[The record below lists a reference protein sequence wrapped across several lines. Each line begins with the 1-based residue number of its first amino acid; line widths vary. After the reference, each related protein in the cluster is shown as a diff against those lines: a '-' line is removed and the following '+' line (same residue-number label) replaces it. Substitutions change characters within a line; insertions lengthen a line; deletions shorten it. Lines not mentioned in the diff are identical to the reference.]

1 MTRRRYKRLGAGSFF
16 GELVYER
23 AVPDSHFLRHLDQ
36 VVEWGRFSERLIR
49 LYKGQAQ
56 EGRPPY
62 EPAIILKMLLLSYLY
77 NLSERQ
83 TEVYVND
90 SLSAKCF
97 LGLAVDE
104 VGPDH
109 STLTAFKR
117 RIVEGGGEQ
126 ELAGLLKEVVRMAVE
141 QGVAFGSI
149 QVVDSTHSIAD
160 VNVGKDE
167 SRQKKAGKTA
177 RDEDARWGA
186 KHTRRYRDKQGEV
199 VKQTEYFY
207 GYKAHTSMNSEAE
220 LITSVVITP
229 GNATDGKQFGQL
241 VNRDAEQGLPI
252 ETYAGDRGYDDTENH
267 YLLETMGLHS
277 AIKLNKYR
285 TQKKDGNK
293 EVWQAMLRTDEYQAG
308 QRVRYKIER
317 KYGEAKENHGLRR
330 CRYLGRIRYAIQTYL
345 TVIAMDLKRMVK
357 LLTGTNFKGRAYIGA

>member
-1 MTRRRYKRLGAGSFF
+1 MTRRRYKRLEAGSFF

-23 AVPDSHFLRHLDQ
+23 AVPDSHFLRHLDR
-36 VVEWGRFSERLIR
+36 VVDWGRFSERLIR

-62 EPAIILKMLLLSYLY
+62 DPAIILKMLLLSYLY

-126 ELAGLLKEVVRMAVE
+126 ELAGLLKEVVHMAVE

-149 QVVDSTHSIAD
+149 QV
-160 VNVGKDE
+160 
-167 SRQKKAGKTA
+167 
-177 RDEDARWGA
+177 
-186 KHTRRYRDKQGEV
+186 
-199 VKQTEYFY
+199 
-207 GYKAHTSMNSEAE
+207 
-220 LITSVVITP
+220 
-229 GNATDGKQFGQL
+229 
-241 VNRDAEQGLPI
+241 
-252 ETYAGDRGYDDTENH
+252 
-267 YLLETMGLHS
+267 
-277 AIKLNKYR
+277 KYR
-285 TQKKDGNK
+285 Q
-293 EVWQAMLRTDEYQAG
+293 
-308 QRVRYKIER
+308 
-317 KYGEAKENHGLRR
+317 HS
-330 CRYLGRIRYAIQTYL
+330 
-345 TVIAMDLKRMVK
+345 
-357 LLTGTNFKGRAYIGA
+357 